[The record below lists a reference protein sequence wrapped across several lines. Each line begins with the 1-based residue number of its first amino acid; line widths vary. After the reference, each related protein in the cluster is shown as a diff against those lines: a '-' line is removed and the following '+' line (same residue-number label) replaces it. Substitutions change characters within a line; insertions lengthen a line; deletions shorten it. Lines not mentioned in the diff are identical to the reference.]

1 MRKERKKTRH
11 SKRRI
16 VTIVM
21 IVLLLGAA
29 VLFVL
34 EKTNTTSFFSF
45 TNEDKASE
53 AHTTSD
59 LPSARPDYNGGAAA
73 EENKD
78 PGNTINENQGSAV
91 IKDGNGAPSSDTSN
105 PIKSSTGEITVYLPH
120 ANSSLATGQEI
131 SGTSSLSSVQYRLID
146 SVSGVIATGTLKVV
160 NGNFSGNLSF
170 NTSANEGRLDI
181 FATRAD
187 ASEFSNVEIPVR
199 FK

>member
-1 MRKERKKTRH
+1 MRKERKTTRH

-16 VTIVM
+16 ITIVI
-21 IVLLLGAA
+21 IVLFVGA
-29 VLFVL
+29 VTLFVL
-34 EKTNTTSFFSF
+34 EKTNTTSFFSS
-45 TNEDKASE
+45 TNGNDASE
-53 AHTTSD
+53 AQTTSD
-59 LPSARPDYNGGAAA
+59 LPSAQSDFNGGTSA

-78 PGNTINENQGSAV
+78 PGNTLDENQGSAV
-91 IKDGNGAPSSDTSN
+91 IKDNNGTPSSDMSK

-120 ANSSLATGQEI
+120 TDGVLTTGQEI
-131 SGTSSLSSVQYRLID
+131 SGTSTLSSVQYRLID

-181 FATRAD
+181 FAARAD